1 MSVRGYS
8 EYSEDELEVVRL
20 IGADGLI
27 VWPNSRLKLG
37 RSHARA
43 MKWVL
48 ALGLATQ
55 DNRDATRYDLTRK
68 GRKLLRQ
75 MERDEKRAAQHRD
88 EHKFRAQ
95 ISGHEVF
102 KSAEIV
108 LRSTDGTLFSDRT
121 FLSREYNV
129 ILTPVVPEPPSSD
142 RYPMCADQPAQIDCR
157 RSHCRFHDGAGKC
170 TNSSPAITLNGPP
183 TMNNEKGVCWSY
195 EECEPKPEPLC
206 PVCGKPAAE
215 HRDGLFCC
223 GHCGREVRLIESGG
237 LHQAR
242 CQGAICGIASLWYR
256 HSENARAA
264 WNRRA

>member
-129 ILTPVVPEPPSSD
+129 VLTSIE
-142 RYPMCADQPAQIDCR
+142 
-157 RSHCRFHDGAGKC
+157 
-170 TNSSPAITLNGPP
+170 
-183 TMNNEKGVCWSY
+183 
-195 EECEPKPEPLC
+195 PEPLC
-206 PVCGKPAAE
+206 PVCGKPAGE

-223 GHCGREVRLIESGG
+223 GHCKGE
-237 LHQAR
+237 AM
-242 CQGAICGIASLWYR
+242 LWAPVTAHMGWTAHCNNCKIR
-256 HSENARAA
+256 TMEHDSAENARAA